1 MVLVD
6 RFCLHISHVPEKRK
20 KIDKTKCLPSHFE
33 NDCKDAIGTSFMN
46 LYCILNK
53 FKPNLLAKF
62 YFLAE

>member
-6 RFCLHISHVPEKRK
+6 RFCLHISHVPEKG
-20 KIDKTKCLPSHFE
+20 KIGKAKYLPSHFE

-53 FKPNLLAKF
+53 FIPNLLAKF